1 MPREIEV
8 KPLADRSVVIGLFA
22 AAVVLIVVVASL
34 PIRTLVGVVPDDAF
48 YYLVVGRNIAATGVS
63 TFDGQ
68 NLASGYH
75 PGWMMLVTMAA
86 RCVSDGNQLVRVVV
100 AMGLAFHMLAGW
112 LLYRCLQR
120 FVSGKT
126 AALAAGFWMF
136 GYLPL
141 VVASFALETSLYCVA
156 FLLSYAVY
164 LGRIEPWLRPTAV
177 ESSAVGGDSCRR
189 LPENTRTIGD
199 RSRLLQRDGPGRIP
213 TMNLLLFGVGLG
225 LCLWARTEAIVLL
238 ACAVGWLGLA
248 ALFAWPAAG
257 PPAGEEALRTRKR
270 WAHSFDV
277 SSSSLIEACR
287 RAVLT
292 SAAALAVILPWLV
305 YSLHTFGTIRQA
317 SGVMKT
323 LWMQGEISGLNWAE
337 RLWMYASRYATWL
350 AYSMPWSWGGGVIS
364 VAAVALAWICLLA
377 AVAIYAKRSP
387 LEVRRGIGR
396 VLPAVAYPL
405 AHALIAGAIYS
416 ACFADVQCWYLSLPY
431 LETYVVLVVLGS
443 AICRTAI
450 DAERSKRWV
459 FKAAVAAGILT
470 ILGLIRYGQ
479 TWQCGFWAW
488 QRDVYT
494 AIEPVDRAL
503 PAGARV
509 GCFNAGIPG
518 YFSRRQIVN
527 LDGLVN
533 DAVVPYWQARRFEQY
548 LSDAHIGFIYDEKL
562 SMERARQ
569 FSQGSPQLE
578 EIIRHPLTNCIVE
591 TRFLWTLK
599 PSAHPPRKSPPNAAA
614 ADRYGR
620 NTLKSSS
627 PIGP

>member
-1 MPREIEV
+1 M
-8 KPLADRSVVIGLFA
+8 
-22 AAVVLIVVVASL
+22 
-34 PIRTLVGVVPDDAF
+34 RTLVGVVPDDAF
-48 YYLVVGRNIAATGVS
+48 YYLVVGRNIATTGIS

-100 AMGLAFHMLAGW
+100 AMGLAFHVLAGW

-164 LGRIEPWLRPTAV
+164 LARIEPWLRPAAV

-189 LPENTRTIGD
+189 LTEDNRNIGD
-199 RSRLLQRDGPGRIP
+199 GSRLLQPDGRSRISAK
-213 TMNLLLFGVGLG
+213 NLLLFGVGLG

-238 ACAVGWLGLA
+238 ACAVGWLSVA

-257 PPAGEEALRTRKR
+257 PSAGEEALRSRKR

-277 SSSSLIEACR
+277 SSSSIIEACR

-292 SAAALAVILPWLV
+292 SAAALALILPWLV
-305 YSLHTFGTIRQA
+305 YSLYTFGTIRQA

-323 LWMQGEISGLNWAE
+323 LWMQAEISGLNWAE
-337 RLWMYASRYATWL
+337 RLWVYASRYATWL

-377 AVAIYAKRSP
+377 AVAIYVKRSP
-387 LEVRRGIGR
+387 VEVRGGIGR
-396 VLPAVAYPL
+396 VLSAVAYPL

-431 LETYVVLVVLGS
+431 LEVYLVLVVLGS

-459 FKAAVAAGILT
+459 FKAAVAAGVLT
-470 ILGLIRYGQ
+470 ILGLARYAL
-479 TWQCGFWAW
+479 TWQCGFWTW
-488 QRDVYT
+488 QRDVYV

-533 DAVVPYWQARRFEQY
+533 DAVVPYWQAKRFEQY

-569 FSQGSPQLE
+569 FSQASPQLQ
-578 EIIRHPLTNCIVE
+578 EIIRHPLTNCVVD

-599 PSAHPPRKSPPNAAA
+599 PSARPPRKSPPNAAA
-614 ADRYGR
+614 PDRYGR

>member
-1 MPREIEV
+1 
-8 KPLADRSVVIGLFA
+8 
-22 AAVVLIVVVASL
+22 
-34 PIRTLVGVVPDDAF
+34 
-48 YYLVVGRNIAATGVS
+48 
-63 TFDGQ
+63 
-68 NLASGYH
+68 
-75 PGWMMLVTMAA
+75 
-86 RCVSDGNQLVRVVV
+86 
-100 AMGLAFHMLAGW
+100 
-112 LLYRCLQR
+112 
-120 FVSGKT
+120 
-126 AALAAGFWMF
+126 FWMF

-199 RSRLLQRDGPGRIP
+199 SSCLLQRDGPGRIP